1 MLFDSI
7 DFHMISKHQKP
18 VGSGFGAKSEPA
30 EVMAGID
37 LSGKT
42 AVVTGGY
49 SGIGTETSRALVD
62 AGCDVYIPARRTDIA
77 AKELEGIVSAKNIV
91 EIDLANP
98 KSVQA
103 FVDDFSDQTSKLDIL
118 INNAG
123 VMACPEMRTPEGW
136 ELQFAVNQ
144 IGHFVLTK
152 GLLPL
157 MQAAEGSRLV
167 TLSSTGHKIS
177 GIRWDDIHFNDSE
190 YEKWAAYGQSKT
202 AASLLAIEVDK
213 RMKDSGIRAFS
224 VHPGGIITPLQRHLE
239 QEEMV
244 ALGWMDKEGQ
254 PTELVAKMFKT
265 ARQGASTSL
274 WAATSPQLDDIGGVY
289 CENCEVAAPTDDGEN
304 ARFIGVND
312 WAVDSE
318 EASRLWDETELML
331 S

>member
-1 MLFDSI
+1 
-7 DFHMISKHQKP
+7 MISEQQKP
-18 VGSGFGAKSEPA
+18 VNSGFGAKSEPA
-30 EVMAGID
+30 EVLAGID

-42 AVVTGGY
+42 ALVTGGY
-49 SGIGTETSRALVD
+49 SGIGTETSRALAE
-62 AGCDVYIPARRTDIA
+62 AGCEVYAPARRTDVA
-77 AKELEGIVSAKNIV
+77 LNELKGIVPAENIV
-91 EIDLANP
+91 EMDLASP
-98 KSVQA
+98 KSVQN
-103 FVDDFSDQTSKLDIL
+103 FVDDFSSHVNKLDIL

-157 MQAAEGSRLV
+157 MQAANGSRLV

-213 RMKDSGIRAFS
+213 RMKDSGIRAFG
-224 VHPGGIITPLQRHLE
+224 VHPGGIMTPLQRHLE

-244 ALGWMDKEGQ
+244 ALGWMDEDGQ
-254 PTELVAKMFKT
+254 PTERVAKMFKT
-265 ARQGASTSL
+265 PTQGASTSL
-274 WAATSPQLDDIGGVY
+274 WAATSPQLNDIGGVY
-289 CENCEVAAPTDDGEN
+289 CENCEVAAPTEDGEN

-318 EASRLWDETELML
+318 EASRLWDETERML